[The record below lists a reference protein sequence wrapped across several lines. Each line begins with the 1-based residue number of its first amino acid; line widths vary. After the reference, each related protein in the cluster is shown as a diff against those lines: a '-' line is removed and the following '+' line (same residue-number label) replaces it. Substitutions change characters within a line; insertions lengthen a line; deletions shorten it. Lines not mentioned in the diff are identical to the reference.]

1 MLEVNEY
8 VNEYSDVEM
17 YGDTFNKKDIVK
29 NVEDKMILSVV
40 GKLVRVWAE
49 ACRKLDSNDSSLI
62 YVKTLNSTVFGT
74 LANLF
79 PCMLWEPVCPW
90 ICYVTQTY

>member
-40 GKLVRVWAE
+40 GKLVRV
-49 ACRKLDSNDSSLI
+49 
-62 YVKTLNSTVFGT
+62 
-74 LANLF
+74 
-79 PCMLWEPVCPW
+79 
-90 ICYVTQTY
+90 